1 MNRELNLLRDDS
13 FGSAIYQ
20 LEFLGRSRSEFEVML
35 DSPLKVYEA
44 MRRSTIEEC

>member
-20 LEFLGRSRSEFEVML
+20 LELLGRSRSEFKVML

-44 MRRSTIEEC
+44 V

>member
-1 MNRELNLLRDDS
+1 MNGELNLLCDDG

-20 LEFLGRSRSEFEVML
+20 LELLGRSRSEFEVML

-44 MRRSTIEEC
+44 V